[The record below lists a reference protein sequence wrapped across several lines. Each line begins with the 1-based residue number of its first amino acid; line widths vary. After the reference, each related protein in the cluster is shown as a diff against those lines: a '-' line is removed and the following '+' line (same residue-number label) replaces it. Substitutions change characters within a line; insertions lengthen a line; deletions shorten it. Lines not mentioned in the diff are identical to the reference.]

1 MGQYSF
7 KLPDVGEG
15 TAEAEIAEW
24 RVKVGDRVEEDQPLV
39 DMMTDKATVELTSPV
54 AGVVQSIAGKA
65 GEKAAVGSVLVVLE
79 TSGASSDQ
87 NRQTAASAAP
97 VAQAT
102 QVDAEQR
109 RTGTGPVALATTAGR
124 TNGSGQAASGPAHV
138 LSRSADSGVGGG
150 TGTDRNSNVGAG
162 GAAVSRRADVRTD
175 AAAGVSRSGDS
186 SAGAAGAHSG
196 AAGASRNADWK
207 SNAAAGASRSGDSTA
222 NAVSGFSRSHG
233 LNSQPRRGERPA
245 ASPAVRRRAD
255 ELGIKLQFVRG
266 TGPTGR
272 ILHADL
278 DTYLA
283 QESGEDGPSRIG
295 QAEPSQGGGNGY
307 LYTRLEGGEDI
318 PVIGLR
324 RQIAERMQA
333 AKRHIP
339 HFTYVE
345 EVDVTE
351 LEELRAHLNATRA
364 KEQPKL
370 TLLPF
375 LMRALVRVLREFPQ
389 MNATYDDEAGVIH
402 RSAPV
407 HIGMAVQTLRGLLVA
422 VIKHAEARDLWD
434 CASEVG
440 QLATLTRDGKAS
452 REQLTGSTI
461 TITSL
466 GPLGGVS
473 ATPVINRPEVAIIG
487 PNKIIERPV
496 VRDGQ
501 IVIRKMMNLS
511 SSFDHRV
518 IDGAEAAEFIQRLRS
533 VLEQPATIFVR

>member
-79 TSGASSDQ
+79 TAGSDSAPEPTKQVAAEQSSPVAAVEDKHSLAVDQ
-87 NRQTAASAAP
+87 SSRIAAVQREQTSAGQSRSAAAAAKP
-97 VAQAT
+97 APINAVAQAA
-102 QVDAEQR
+102 VEQR
-109 RTGTGPVALATTAGR
+109 RTGTGPVALSDVTFKRGGEQQAR
-124 TNGSGQAASGPAHV
+124 PLRGQ
-138 LSRSADSGVGGG
+138 
-150 TGTDRNSNVGAG
+150 
-162 GAAVSRRADVRTD
+162 
-175 AAAGVSRSGDS
+175 
-186 SAGAAGAHSG
+186 
-196 AAGASRNADWK
+196 
-207 SNAAAGASRSGDSTA
+207 
-222 NAVSGFSRSHG
+222 
-233 LNSQPRRGERPA
+233 RPA

-255 ELGIKLQFVRG
+255 ELGIKLQYVRG
-266 TGPTGR
+266 SGPSGR
-272 ILHADL
+272 IMHSDL
-278 DTYLA
+278 DAFLA
-283 QESGEDGPSRIG
+283 SEAAGETVGSAANDSSLGEAP
-295 QAEPSQGGGNGY
+295 NY
-307 LYTRLEGGEDI
+307 LYAKLTGGEDVA
-318 PVIGLR
+318 VIGLR

-351 LEELRAHLNATRA
+351 LEQLRAHLNATRA
-364 KEQPKL
+364 PGQPKL

-389 MNATYDDEAGVIH
+389 MNATYDDEAGIIH

-407 HIGMAVQTLRGLLVA
+407 HIGMAVQTTRGLLVA
-422 VIKHAEARDLWD
+422 VIKHAEARDVWD
-434 CASEVG
+434 CATEVS
-440 QLATLTRDGKAS
+440 QLATVARDGKAS

-487 PNKIIERPV
+487 PNKIVERPV

>member
-54 AGVVQSIAGKA
+54 AGIVQSIAGKA

-79 TSGASSDQ
+79 TAGGASADQ
-87 NRQTAASAAP
+87 NKP
-97 VAQAT
+97 AT
-102 QVDAEQR
+102 QQPAEQASSVADQASAEQR
-109 RTGTGPVALATTAGR
+109 RTGTGPLAAPVTAG
-124 TNGSGQAASGPAHV
+124 GAGEAAALAASGGAHAPT
-138 LSRSADSGVGGG
+138 RSADSSAAI
-150 TGTDRNSNVGAG
+150 TAGAG
-162 GAAVSRRADVRTD
+162 R
-175 AAAGVSRSGDS
+175 GVN
-186 SAGAAGAHSG
+186 SAGAAAGANRG
-196 AAGASRNADWK
+196 ADAGLRAAGASRGGE
-207 SNAAAGASRSGDSTA
+207 SSSSAG
-222 NAVSGFSRSHG
+222 SGFSRAIDAG
-233 LNSQPRRGERPA
+233 TQPRRGERPA
-245 ASPAVRRRAD
+245 ASPAVRRRAE

-278 DTYLA
+278 DAYLA
-283 QESGEDGPSRIG
+283 EESGLGGPSRIG
-295 QAEPSQGGGNGY
+295 HAEPVQGGNNY
-307 LYTRLEGGEDI
+307 LYTKLSGGEDI

-364 KEQPKL
+364 KDQPKL

-422 VIKHAEARDLWD
+422 VIKHAESRDLWD
-434 CASEVG
+434 CASEVS
-440 QLATLTRDGKAS
+440 QLAAVTREGKAS

-496 VRDGQ
+496 VREGQ

-518 IDGAEAAEFIQRLRS
+518 IDGAEAAEFIQRLRA

>member
-7 KLPDVGEG
+7 KLPDLGEG

-24 RVKVGDRVEEDQPLV
+24 RVKVGDRIEEDQPLV

-54 AGVVQSIAGKA
+54 AGVVQTLTGKA
-65 GEKAAVGSVLVVLE
+65 GDKAAVGSVLVVLE
-79 TSGASSDQ
+79 TAEVGSSSTQ
-87 NRQTAASAAP
+87 SKQAVAPQPAAVSAVAP
-97 VAQAT
+97 AAV
-102 QVDAEQR
+102 EQR
-109 RTGTGPVALATTAGR
+109 RTGTGPVALATNSAAAKPAAHLTERAVDPGSQAGR
-124 TNGSGQAASGPAHV
+124 DAVVSSSTVSAQRVRGQ
-138 LSRSADSGVGGG
+138 
-150 TGTDRNSNVGAG
+150 
-162 GAAVSRRADVRTD
+162 
-175 AAAGVSRSGDS
+175 
-186 SAGAAGAHSG
+186 
-196 AAGASRNADWK
+196 
-207 SNAAAGASRSGDSTA
+207 
-222 NAVSGFSRSHG
+222 
-233 LNSQPRRGERPA
+233 RPA

-255 ELGIKLQFVRG
+255 ELGIKLQYIRG
-266 TGPTGR
+266 TGPSGR
-272 ILHADL
+272 IMHSDL
-278 DTYLA
+278 DAFLA
-283 QESGEDGPSRIG
+283 EESGTAGLSRIG
-295 QAEPSQGGGNGY
+295 HADGGSSRND
-307 LYTRLEGGEDI
+307 LYAKLSGGEDVA
-318 PVIGLR
+318 VIGLR
-324 RQIAERMQA
+324 RQIAERMQL

-345 EVDVTE
+345 EVNVTE
-351 LEELRAHLNATRA
+351 LETLRAHLNATRA
-364 KEQPKL
+364 PGQPKL

-389 MNATYDDEAGVIH
+389 MNATYDDERGVIH

-407 HIGMAVQTLRGLLVA
+407 HIGMAVQTTRGLLVA
-422 VIKHAEARDLWD
+422 VIKHAEARDIWD
-434 CASEVG
+434 CAAEVSE
-440 QLATLTRDGKAS
+440 LATVTRDGKAS

-487 PNKIIERPV
+487 PNKIVERPV

-518 IDGAEAAEFIQRLRS
+518 IDGAEAAEFIQRLRA

>member
-1 MGQYSF
+1 MGQFSF

-79 TSGASSDQ
+79 TTAGSGES
-87 NRQTAASAAP
+87 TAAAVEKKQTV
-97 VAQAT
+97 VA
-102 QVDAEQR
+102 E
-109 RTGTGPVALATTAGR
+109 ALAAKPTLVQTGAPTPISTVASKAPAQVAVTTPAR
-124 TNGSGQAASGPAHV
+124 VARVPGQ
-138 LSRSADSGVGGG
+138 
-150 TGTDRNSNVGAG
+150 
-162 GAAVSRRADVRTD
+162 
-175 AAAGVSRSGDS
+175 
-186 SAGAAGAHSG
+186 
-196 AAGASRNADWK
+196 
-207 SNAAAGASRSGDSTA
+207 
-222 NAVSGFSRSHG
+222 
-233 LNSQPRRGERPA
+233 RPA
-245 ASPAVRRRAD
+245 ASPAVRRRAE
-255 ELGIKLQFVRG
+255 ELGIKLQYVRG

-272 ILHADL
+272 IMHSDL
-278 DTYLA
+278 DAYLTE
-283 QESGEDGPSRIG
+283 ESGESAGGASRIG
-295 QAEPSQGGGNGY
+295 HAGTGEASSGSQGY
-307 LYTRLEGGEDI
+307 LYTKLSGGEDI

-324 RQIAERMQA
+324 RQIAERMQL

-364 KEQPKL
+364 SDQPKL

-375 LMRALVRVLREFPQ
+375 LMRALIRVLREFPQ
-389 MNATYDDEAGVIH
+389 MNATYDDEANVIH
-402 RSAPV
+402 RSGPV
-407 HIGMAVQTLRGLLVA
+407 HIGMAVQTIRGLLVA
-422 VIKHAEARDLWD
+422 VIKHAEARDIWD
-434 CASEVG
+434 CATEVS
-440 QLATLTRDGKAS
+440 QLAAVTRDGKAS

-487 PNKIIERPV
+487 PNKIVERPV

-518 IDGAEAAEFIQRLRS
+518 IDGADAAEFIQRLRA

>member
-79 TSGASSDQ
+79 TSGAGSAPEQTTQVAAPAQ
-87 NRQTAASAAP
+87 NKQTAAA
-97 VAQAT
+97 AQA
-102 QVDAEQR
+102 DAEQR
-109 RTGTGPVALATTAGR
+109 RTGTGPVAVSAVSTAKSSGVSQAAAALAAVNSSHGVARAAHSSGEAGADFRRGREAGAGR
-124 TNGSGQAASGPAHV
+124 PLRGQ
-138 LSRSADSGVGGG
+138 
-150 TGTDRNSNVGAG
+150 
-162 GAAVSRRADVRTD
+162 
-175 AAAGVSRSGDS
+175 
-186 SAGAAGAHSG
+186 
-196 AAGASRNADWK
+196 
-207 SNAAAGASRSGDSTA
+207 
-222 NAVSGFSRSHG
+222 
-233 LNSQPRRGERPA
+233 RPA
-245 ASPAVRRRAD
+245 ASPAVRRRAE

-266 TGPTGR
+266 SGPSGR
-272 ILHADL
+272 IMHSDL
-278 DTYLA
+278 DAFLA
-283 QESGEDGPSRIG
+283 EESAEGSTGLSRIG
-295 QAEPSQGGGNGY
+295 GSAANDRTSTAPNY
-307 LYTRLEGGEDI
+307 LYTKLSGGEDI
-318 PVIGLR
+318 PVIGMR
-324 RQIAERMQA
+324 RQISERMQL

-351 LEELRAHLNATRA
+351 LEQLRAHLNAARTPD
-364 KEQPKL
+364 QPKL

-375 LMRALVRVLREFPQ
+375 LMRALIRVLREFPQ

-407 HIGMAVQTLRGLLVA
+407 HIGMAVQTTRGLLVA
-422 VIKHAEARDLWD
+422 VIKHAEARDVWD
-434 CASEVG
+434 CATEVSH
-440 QLATLTRDGKAS
+440 LATVARDGKAS

-473 ATPVINRPEVAIIG
+473 ATPVINRPEVAIIA
-487 PNKIIERPV
+487 PNKIVERPV

-518 IDGAEAAEFIQRLRS
+518 IDGAEAAEFIQRLRT

>member
-24 RVKVGDRVEEDQPLV
+24 RVTVGDRVEEDQPLV

-79 TSGASSDQ
+79 TAGAGSSTADQ
-87 NRQTAASAAP
+87 NKQTAAAS
-97 VAQAT
+97 AT
-102 QVDAEQR
+102 QAAAFNAAAQGDAEQR
-109 RTGTGPVALATTAGR
+109 RTGTGPVALAT
-124 TNGSGQAASGPAHV
+124 
-138 LSRSADSGVGGG
+138 
-150 TGTDRNSNVGAG
+150 
-162 GAAVSRRADVRTD
+162 
-175 AAAGVSRSGDS
+175 S
-186 SAGAAGAHSG
+186 SAGARANVAASG
-196 AAGASRNADWK
+196 AAHALARSADFGTEGRGRGVDAGTGAGGGRNTDSRA
-207 SNAAAGASRSGDSTA
+207 NAAAGASRSGDSSA
-222 NAVSGFSRSHG
+222 NAVSGFRRANDAG
-233 LNSQPRRGERPA
+233 TQPRRGERPA
-245 ASPAVRRRAD
+245 ASPAVRRRAE

-278 DTYLA
+278 DAYLA
-283 QESGEDGPSRIG
+283 EETGNDGPSRIG
-295 QAEPSQGGGNGY
+295 HADANPGSGTSNNY
-307 LYTRLEGGEDI
+307 LYTKLEGGEDI

-375 LMRALVRVLREFPQ
+375 LMRALIRVLREFPQ

-407 HIGMAVQTLRGLLVA
+407 HIGMAVQTTRGLLVA

-434 CASEVG
+434 CASEVSA
-440 QLATLTRDGKAS
+440 LATVTRDGKAS

-487 PNKIIERPV
+487 PNKIVERPV

-518 IDGAEAAEFIQRLRS
+518 IDGADAAEFIQRLRS

>member
-1 MGQYSF
+1 MSEFAF

-24 RVKVGDRVEEDQPLV
+24 RVKVGERVEEDQPLV

-54 AGVVQSIAGKA
+54 AGVVQSLAGKA
-65 GEKAAVGSVLVVLE
+65 GDKIAVGAVLVVLGTADAGTPAVASVAPE
-79 TSGASSDQ
+79 NKQAEKKQTVSAQAPAAQSDQKPAPVTSPIASS
-87 NRQTAASAAP
+87 AAHAPAQVSVTTSARVVRMP
-97 VAQAT
+97 
-102 QVDAEQR
+102 
-109 RTGTGPVALATTAGR
+109 
-124 TNGSGQAASGPAHV
+124 GQ
-138 LSRSADSGVGGG
+138 
-150 TGTDRNSNVGAG
+150 
-162 GAAVSRRADVRTD
+162 
-175 AAAGVSRSGDS
+175 
-186 SAGAAGAHSG
+186 
-196 AAGASRNADWK
+196 
-207 SNAAAGASRSGDSTA
+207 
-222 NAVSGFSRSHG
+222 
-233 LNSQPRRGERPA
+233 RPA
-245 ASPAVRRRAD
+245 ASPAVRRRAE
-255 ELGIKLQFVRG
+255 ELGIKLQYVRG
-266 TGPTGR
+266 TGPSGR
-272 ILHADL
+272 IMHSDL
-278 DTYLA
+278 DAFLA
-283 QESGEDGPSRIG
+283 SESSEAADGASRIG
-295 QAEPSQGGGNGY
+295 HAGASQAGASQNP
-307 LYTRLEGGEDI
+307 LYARLSGGEDI

-324 RQIAERMQA
+324 RQIAERMQL

-351 LEELRAHLNATRA
+351 LEDLRAHLNATRA
-364 KEQPKL
+364 AGQPKL

-389 MNATYDDEAGVIH
+389 MNAIYDDEAGVIH

-407 HIGMAVQTLRGLLVA
+407 HIGMAVQTARGLLVA
-422 VIKHAEARDLWD
+422 VIKHAEARDIWD
-434 CASEVG
+434 CAAEVS
-440 QLATLTRDGKAS
+440 QLATVTREGKAT

-518 IDGAEAAEFIQRLRS
+518 IDGAEAAEFIQRLRA
-533 VLEQPATIFVR
+533 VLEKPATIFVR

>member
-15 TAEAEIAEW
+15 TAEAEIAGW

-54 AGVVQSIAGKA
+54 AGVVQSIAGQA
-65 GEKAAVGSVLVVLE
+65 GDKAAVGSVLVILE
-79 TSGASSDQ
+79 TTDAGSS
-87 NRQTAASAAP
+87 TAAPSEKQTLAAAP
-97 VAQAT
+97 QPAVAAKAETQQRSGGVAT
-102 QVDAEQR
+102 APIAIAAAKSAR
-109 RTGTGPVALATTAGR
+109 APV
-124 TNGSGQAASGPAHV
+124 QASGEHS
-138 LSRSADSGVGGG
+138 LH
-150 TGTDRNSNVGAG
+150 
-162 GAAVSRRADVRTD
+162 RR
-175 AAAGVSRSGDS
+175 G
-186 SAGAAGAHSG
+186 
-196 AAGASRNADWK
+196 
-207 SNAAAGASRSGDSTA
+207 SNAAMGATSE
-222 NAVSGFSRSHG
+222 
-233 LNSQPRRGERPA
+233 RRPQRAPGHRPA
-245 ASPAVRRRAD
+245 ASPAVRRRAE
-255 ELGIKLQFVRG
+255 ELGVKLQFLNG
-266 TGPTGR
+266 SGPGGR
-272 ILHADL
+272 ILHEDL
-278 DTYLA
+278 DAYLA
-283 QESGEDGPSRIG
+283 GGAN
-295 QAEPSQGGGNGY
+295 QAPVSTDP
-307 LYTRLEGGEDI
+307 LHAKLSGGEDI

-324 RQIAERMQA
+324 RQIAERMQL

-351 LEELRAHLNATRA
+351 LEVLRAHLNATRQPD
-364 KEQPKL
+364 QPKL

-407 HIGMAVQTLRGLLVA
+407 HIGMAVQTTKGLLVA
-422 VIKHAEARDLWD
+422 VIKHAEARDIWD
-434 CASEVG
+434 CAIEVG
-440 QLATLTRDGKAS
+440 QLATVARDGKAS

-461 TITSL
+461 TLTSL

-487 PNKIIERPV
+487 PNKIVERPV

-533 VLEQPATIFVR
+533 VLEQPATIFIR

>member
-1 MGQYSF
+1 MGQFSF

-65 GEKAAVGSVLVVLE
+65 GDKAAVGSVLVVLE
-79 TSGASSDQ
+79 TADAGSSTAQ
-87 NRQTAASAAP
+87 NNTTQNKLTSVAETPAVQAAAVAAVTP
-97 VAQAT
+97 AA
-102 QVDAEQR
+102 AEQR
-109 RTGTGPVALATTAGR
+109 RTGTGPVALAA
-124 TNGSGQAASGPAHV
+124 NSAAAKPAV
-138 LSRSADSGVGGG
+138 AAVRPVDSGVEAGSEFRRGG
-150 TGTDRNSNVGAG
+150 
-162 GAAVSRRADVRTD
+162 D
-175 AAAGVSRSGDS
+175 AA
-186 SAGAAGAHSG
+186 SAARLQRVPG
-196 AAGASRNADWK
+196 
-207 SNAAAGASRSGDSTA
+207 
-222 NAVSGFSRSHG
+222 
-233 LNSQPRRGERPA
+233 QRPA
-245 ASPAVRRRAD
+245 ASPAVRRRAE
-255 ELGIKLQFVRG
+255 ELGIKLQYVRG

-272 ILHADL
+272 IMHSDL
-278 DTYLA
+278 DAFLVD
-283 QESGEDGPSRIG
+283 ESSEAANSPSSIGPGDAG
-295 QAEPSQGGGNGY
+295 QAAASQNY
-307 LYTRLEGGEDI
+307 LYTKLSGGEDI
-318 PVIGLR
+318 AVIGLR
-324 RQIAERMQA
+324 RQIAERMQL

-351 LEELRAHLNATRA
+351 LETLRAHLNATRA
-364 KEQPKL
+364 AGQPKL

-375 LMRALVRVLREFPQ
+375 LMRALIRVLREFPQ

-407 HIGMAVQTLRGLLVA
+407 HIGMAVQTARGLLVA
-422 VIKHAEARDLWD
+422 VIKHAEARDIWD
-434 CASEVG
+434 CATEVG
-440 QLATLTRDGKAS
+440 QLAAVTRDGKAS

-461 TITSL
+461 TLTSL

-487 PNKIIERPV
+487 PNKIVERPV

-518 IDGAEAAEFIQRLRS
+518 IDGAEAAEFIQRLRA

>member
-54 AGVVQSIAGKA
+54 AGIVQSIAGKA
-65 GEKAAVGSVLVVLE
+65 GVKAAVGSVLVVLE
-79 TSGASSDQ
+79 TAGGS
-87 NRQTAASAAP
+87 TADENKQAAAAEQP
-97 VAQAT
+97 AVAAQADT
-102 QVDAEQR
+102 EQR
-109 RTGTGPVALATTAGR
+109 RTGTGPVAVAATAARAG
-124 TNGSGQAASGPAHV
+124 GAGQAAALATSGAAHAP
-138 LSRSADSGVGGG
+138 LRSADLGE
-150 TGTDRNSNVGAG
+150 GA
-162 GAAVSRRADVRTD
+162 
-175 AAAGVSRSGDS
+175 
-186 SAGAAGAHSG
+186 SAGASHSAGPRA
-196 AAGASRNADWK
+196 
-207 SNAAAGASRSGDSTA
+207 NAAAGASRSGGSLA
-222 NAVSGFSRSHG
+222 NAVSGFSRASDAG
-233 LNSQPRRGERPA
+233 TPRRGERPA
-245 ASPAVRRRAD
+245 ASPAVRRRAE

-278 DTYLA
+278 DAYLA
-283 QESGEDGPSRIG
+283 EETGTGGPSRIG
-295 QAEPSQGGGNGY
+295 HAEPAHGGGNNY
-307 LYTRLEGGEDI
+307 LYTKLAGGEDI

-364 KEQPKL
+364 KDQPKL

-407 HIGMAVQTLRGLLVA
+407 HIGMAVQTMRGLLVA
-422 VIKHAEARDLWD
+422 VIKHAESRDIWD

-440 QLATLTRDGKAS
+440 QLATVTRDGKAS

-487 PNKIIERPV
+487 PNKIVERPV

>member
-54 AGVVQSIAGKA
+54 AGIVQSIAGKA

-79 TSGASSDQ
+79 TAGG
-87 NRQTAASAAP
+87 AASAD
-97 VAQAT
+97 QNKQSTAT
-102 QVDAEQR
+102 QQPAEQSAAIAAAARAGAEQR
-109 RTGTGPVALATTAGR
+109 RTGTGPVALATTA
-124 TNGSGQAASGPAHV
+124 ASGAAHA
-138 LSRSADSGVGGG
+138 LARSADSGVG
-150 TGTDRNSNVGAG
+150 
-162 GAAVSRRADVRTD
+162 
-175 AAAGVSRSGDS
+175 AGVGSNHGHA
-186 SAGAAGAHSG
+186 SAAH
-196 AAGASRNADWK
+196 
-207 SNAAAGASRSGDSTA
+207 AAAGASRSGHS
-222 NAVSGFSRSHG
+222 SGFSRANDAG
-233 LNSQPRRGERPA
+233 TQPRRGERPA
-245 ASPAVRRRAD
+245 ASPAVRRRAE

-278 DTYLA
+278 DAYLA
-283 QESGEDGPSRIG
+283 SESGTGGPSRIG
-295 QAEPSQGGGNGY
+295 HAEPAQGGGNNY
-307 LYTRLEGGEDI
+307 LYSKLSGGEDI
-318 PVIGLR
+318 QVIGLR

-407 HIGMAVQTLRGLLVA
+407 HIGMAVQTQRGLLVA
-422 VIKHAEARDLWD
+422 VIKHAESRDLWD

-487 PNKIIERPV
+487 PNKIVERPV

-511 SSFDHRV
+511 SSFDHRI

>member
-24 RVKVGDRVEEDQPLV
+24 RVKVGERVEEDQPLV

-79 TSGASSDQ
+79 TAEAGSAAEQPQQVVAEQGSQIAAVQNKQPSAADSG
-87 NRQTAASAAP
+87 RGASAAKP
-97 VAQAT
+97 AAINAVAQAA
-102 QVDAEQR
+102 AEQR
-109 RTGTGPVALATTAGR
+109 RTGTGPVALS
-124 TNGSGQAASGPAHV
+124 NGSASAF
-138 LSRSADSGVGGG
+138 A
-150 TGTDRNSNVGAG
+150 GA
-162 GAAVSRRADVRTD
+162 
-175 AAAGVSRSGDS
+175 S
-186 SAGAAGAHSG
+186 SAHAPASVSQNGAAG
-196 AAGASRNADWK
+196 
-207 SNAAAGASRSGDSTA
+207 
-222 NAVSGFSRSHG
+222 SGFK
-233 LNSQPRRGERPA
+233 RGGDVSAGRPLRGQRPA
-245 ASPAVRRRAD
+245 ASPAVRRRAE
-255 ELGIKLQFVRG
+255 ELGVKLQFVRG
-266 TGPTGR
+266 SGPGGR
-272 ILHADL
+272 IMHSDL
-278 DTYLA
+278 DAFVADEAADQTNGTPRFGGA
-283 QESGEDGPSRIG
+283 ANESSLGTP
-295 QAEPSQGGGNGY
+295 NY
-307 LYTRLEGGEDI
+307 LYTKLDGGEDI
-318 PVIGLR
+318 QVIGLR

-351 LEELRAHLNATRA
+351 LEQLRAHLNATRA
-364 KEQPKL
+364 SGQPKL

-407 HIGMAVQTLRGLLVA
+407 HIGMAVQTTRGLLVA
-422 VIKHAEARDLWD
+422 VVKHAEARDVWD
-434 CASEVG
+434 CATEVS
-440 QLATLTRDGKAS
+440 QLATVARDGKAS

-487 PNKIIERPV
+487 PNKIVERPV

-518 IDGAEAAEFIQRLRS
+518 IDGSDAAEFIQRLRS

>member
-1 MGQYSF
+1 MGQFAF

-54 AGVVQSIAGKA
+54 AGIVKSIAGKA
-65 GEKAAVGSVLVVLE
+65 GDKAAVGSVLVVLE
-79 TSGASSDQ
+79 T
-87 NRQTAASAAP
+87 
-97 VAQAT
+97 
-102 QVDAEQR
+102 VDAD
-109 RTGTGPVALATTAGR
+109 T
-124 TNGSGQAASGPAHV
+124 PA
-138 LSRSADSGVGGG
+138 
-150 TGTDRNSNVGAG
+150 
-162 GAAVSRRADVRTD
+162 TD
-175 AAAGVSRSGDS
+175 AAVEKKQTVAAQAPAAEPDVKPAPAASQVVSI
-186 SAGAAGAHSG
+186 
-196 AAGASRNADWK
+196 ASKAPAQISVTTPARIARTP
-207 SNAAAGASRSGDSTA
+207 G
-222 NAVSGFSRSHG
+222 
-233 LNSQPRRGERPA
+233 QRPA
-245 ASPAVRRRAD
+245 ASPAVRRRAE
-255 ELGIKLQFVRG
+255 ELGIKLQYVRG
-266 TGPTGR
+266 SGPGGR
-272 ILHADL
+272 IMHADL
-278 DTYLA
+278 DAFLEG
-283 QESGEDGPSRIG
+283 ESSEAAGGASRIG
-295 QAEPSQGGGNGY
+295 QAGAGQTGASGNP
-307 LYTRLEGGEDI
+307 LYARLSGGEDV

-324 RQIAERMQA
+324 RQIAERMQL

-351 LEELRAHLNATRA
+351 LEDLRAHLNATRA
-364 KEQPKL
+364 ADQPKL

-389 MNATYDDEAGVIH
+389 MNATYDDEVGVIH
-402 RSAPV
+402 RSNPV
-407 HIGMAVQTLRGLLVA
+407 HIGMAVQTTRGLLVA
-422 VIKHAEARDLWD
+422 VIKHAEARDIWD
-434 CASEVG
+434 CAAEVSR
-440 QLATLTRDGKAS
+440 LATVTRDGKAS

-487 PNKIIERPV
+487 PNKIVERPV

-518 IDGAEAAEFIQRLRS
+518 IDGAEAAEFIQRLRA
-533 VLEQPATIFVR
+533 VLEKPATIFVR